1 MASSLSLTSDVVS
14 KQLRVLDSSSS
25 ASSSNVLKSQF
36 ACSTRSAAS
45 ACVCV
50 RCSAADDGRSAAT
63 VVNGASHSSAIAD
76 LPSRYRSAMER
87 SRAIAMHKAD
97 EAAAE
102 ASRDAA
108 AAAAA
113 PVVLERVRL
122 VAGQEECG
130 GCEAA
135 GSVPC
140 ATCAAS
146 GLYVD
151 PIMECQG
158 IIVKVRCLGCGG
170 SGTIL
175 CPKCGG
181 RGHKSLHGLP
191 GAFSPSVTV
200 SQHQARSR
208 SIRLRQAVTDR
219 RRQCAV
225 SMAAPPS
232 RGLPADIIL
241 NGHHVQAW
249 LRVPP
254 AESAASPAA
263 GAGAPASEESVITWT
278 PKTAADVAGATVGSQ
293 LVAGSISLDSDLIGF
308 STTGAST
315 ITLRLFKLPTTDPTG
330 TGVAA
335 LSLCTTTRAHSR
347 RREREDVL
355 VEFKNAEEHE
365 RWGEE
370 LQRWRRTNG
379 RPSSL
384 LVVLNPVGGKGMA
397 RDIYKRDVEPLLKAA
412 DVKYELIE
420 TQRYRHAVDIAKD
433 MRVGEYDGVVCVG
446 GDGIPAEVLNGLL
459 ARSDWKEAIR
469 TPLGVI
475 PAGSGNGMA
484 KSLLHASGEECTPQN
499 ATRAVILGRSTAV
512 DVGTVSQ
519 PHALF
524 HFILN
529 VNWAFVSD
537 VDIESEVYRWMGGF
551 RLTFYSIIRIMNLR
565 RYHARL
571 SYLPAAASTAP
582 TAPGALQPE
591 EREGGVYAG
600 VPAAALGDPDAWVTV
615 EGEFVLLWCQNTAWA
630 AEAMHVTPQ
639 AELSDGCLDM
649 IVVRECTS
657 MQLLELMMQ
666 MEENNGKHIA
676 SPLLQYIKVRAL
688 KLEAGGRVRH
698 EPGRGGI
705 VAVDGEVVARGV
717 GAFGFESGK
726 DPMDYGGSA
735 RLGAFRGAM
744 SFAAPW
750 VSSSASTQVAFSREE
765 EDEINRQRLN
775 AELQRLQRLP
785 PTSIYASH
793 RIRVARRAL
802 ELLSASSSQRSTDQE
817 RELEALFASLSL

>member
-1 MASSLSLTSDVVS
+1 M
-14 KQLRVLDSSSS
+14 
-25 ASSSNVLKSQF
+25 
-36 ACSTRSAAS
+36 
-45 ACVCV
+45 
-50 RCSAADDGRSAAT
+50 
-63 VVNGASHSSAIAD
+63 
-76 LPSRYRSAMER
+76 
-87 SRAIAMHKAD
+87 
-97 EAAAE
+97 
-102 ASRDAA
+102 
-108 AAAAA
+108 
-113 PVVLERVRL
+113 
-122 VAGQEECG
+122 
-130 GCEAA
+130 
-135 GSVPC
+135 
-140 ATCAAS
+140 
-146 GLYVD
+146 
-151 PIMECQG
+151 
-158 IIVKVRCLGCGG
+158 
-170 SGTIL
+170 
-175 CPKCGG
+175 
-181 RGHKSLHGLP
+181 
-191 GAFSPSVTV
+191 
-200 SQHQARSR
+200 
-208 SIRLRQAVTDR
+208 
-219 RRQCAV
+219 
-225 SMAAPPS
+225 
-232 RGLPADIIL
+232 
-241 NGHHVQAW
+241 
-249 LRVPP
+249 
-254 AESAASPAA
+254 
-263 GAGAPASEESVITWT
+263 
-278 PKTAADVAGATVGSQ
+278 
-293 LVAGSISLDSDLIGF
+293 
-308 STTGAST
+308 
-315 ITLRLFKLPTTDPTG
+315 
-330 TGVAA
+330 
-335 LSLCTTTRAHSR
+335 CTTTRAHSR

-379 RPSSL
+379 GCGRRVWGRPSSL
-384 LVVLNPVGGKGMA
+384 LVVLNPVGGKGVA

-420 TQRYRHAVDIAKD
+420 TLRYRHAFDIGKD
-433 MRVGEYDGVVCVG
+433 MRVGQYDGVVCIG

-459 ARSDWKEAIR
+459 ARPDWREAIR

-551 RLTFYSIIRIMNLR
+551 RLTFYSIIRIINLR

-571 SYLPAAASTAP
+571 SYLPAAASSAP
-582 TAPGALQPE
+582 ATPGALQPE
-591 EREGGVYAG
+591 EREGSVYAG

-615 EGEFVLLWCQNTAWA
+615 EGEFVLLWCQSTAWA
-630 AEAMHVTPQ
+630 AEAMHIAPQ

-666 MEENNGKHIA
+666 MEENNGKHLA

-688 KLEAGGRVRH
+688 KLEAGGRVRQ

-726 DPMDYGGSA
+726 DPMDYGVPFHVTMNPG
-735 RLGAFRGAM
+735 
-744 SFAAPW
+744 FATPW
-750 VSSSASTQVAFSREE
+750 VSSSASTQGAFSREE
-765 EDEINRQRLN
+765 EDELKRERLN

-802 ELLSASSSQRSTDQE
+802 ELLAASSSQRSTDQE

>member
-25 ASSSNVLKSQF
+25 ASSSSLLKSQF
-36 ACSTRSAAS
+36 ASSTRSAAS
-45 ACVCV
+45 ARVCV
-50 RCSAADDGRSAAT
+50 RCSATDDGRSSAT
-63 VVNGASHSSAIAD
+63 IVNGASHSSATAD

-102 ASRDAA
+102 ASRDAP

-181 RGHKSLHGLP
+181 RGHK
-191 GAFSPSVTV
+191 
-200 SQHQARSR
+200 
-208 SIRLRQAVTDR
+208 
-219 RRQCAV
+219 
-225 SMAAPPS
+225 
-232 RGLPADIIL
+232 GLPADILL

-308 STTGAST
+308 SATGAST

-330 TGVAA
+330 AGVAA
-335 LSLCTTTRAHSR
+335 LSMCTTTRAHSR

-379 RPSSL
+379 RPSAL
-384 LVVLNPVGGKGMA
+384 LVVLNPVGGKGIA
-397 RDIYKRDVEPLLKAA
+397 RDIYKRVVEPLLKAA

-420 TQRYRHAVDIAKD
+420 TQRYRHAFDIGKD
-433 MRVGEYDGVVCVG
+433 MRVGQYDGVVCIG

-459 ARSDWKEAIR
+459 ARPDWREAIR

-551 RLTFYSIIRIMNLR
+551 RLTFYSIIRIINLR

-571 SYLPAAASTAP
+571 SYLPAAASSAP
-582 TAPGALQPE
+582 AAPGALQPE

-615 EGEFVLLWCQNTAWA
+615 EGEFVLLWCQSTAWA
-630 AEAMHVTPQ
+630 AEAMHIAPQ

-666 MEENNGKHIA
+666 MDENNGKHLA
-676 SPLLQYIKVRAL
+676 SPLLQYIKV
-688 KLEAGGRVRH
+688 
-698 EPGRGGI
+698 P
-705 VAVDGEVVARGV
+705 
-717 GAFGFESGK
+717 
-726 DPMDYGGSA
+726 PA
-735 RLGAFRGAM
+735 RLTG
-744 SFAAPW
+744 
-750 VSSSASTQVAFSREE
+750 
-765 EDEINRQRLN
+765 RL
-775 AELQRLQRLP
+775 
-785 PTSIYASH
+785 
-793 RIRVARRAL
+793 
-802 ELLSASSSQRSTDQE
+802 
-817 RELEALFASLSL
+817 